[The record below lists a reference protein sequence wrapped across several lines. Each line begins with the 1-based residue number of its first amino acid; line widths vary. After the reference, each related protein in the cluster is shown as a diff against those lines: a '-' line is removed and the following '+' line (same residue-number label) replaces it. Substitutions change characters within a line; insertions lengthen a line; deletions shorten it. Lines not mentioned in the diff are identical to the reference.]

1 MVAVSPVEN
10 GPFLLEMRNITKSF
24 PGVHALREVSLKVA
38 RGSVHALI
46 GENGAGK
53 STLMKVLIG
62 MYRMDS
68 GEIWFQGGKVA
79 INNPGEALRHG
90 ISMIHQE
97 LNPIPGMT
105 IAENVFV
112 GREPVYPVLGP
123 LLGIVNRTLMN
134 RMTVQCFKEIGV
146 DIDPDTVVATL
157 NVAERQMLEI
167 VKAISCNADLIIM
180 DEPTSAI
187 TGREVEKLFGIIRT
201 LTARGK
207 SVIYISHK
215 IDELY
220 QISDEITV
228 LRDGQCIGTRPTREL
243 DRSTLISMM
252 VGREISDLFPKEAV
266 EPGPVVLE
274 VQGLCQSDKVK
285 DISFCL
291 RQGEILGISGLMGA
305 GRTELVETLFGLRKA
320 SRGTVKIHGQAVR
333 IGSAKDAIGHRMAL
347 VSEDRKRFGLN
358 LKDSVRHNVTLVS
371 LARYCRGG
379 VVQSGEEEQA
389 CQRQIQRFNIKA
401 YSQGQIANTLS
412 GGNQQKVVIAKWILA
427 DPEIIILDEP
437 TRGID
442 VAAKAEI
449 HRIIVALAKEGKAI
463 LMISSELPEI
473 MGMSD
478 RVLVLHEG
486 RLTGEFARKD
496 LNQEAI
502 MVCATGQRSQ
512 VQ

>member
-1 MVAVSPVEN
+1 MVEAAVAGNE
-10 GPFLLEMRNITKSF
+10 PFLLEMRDITKSF
-24 PGVHALREVSLKVA
+24 PGVQALRSVGLKVA
-38 RGSVHALI
+38 KGSVHALI

-62 MYRMDS
+62 MYRADA
-68 GEIWFQGGKVA
+68 GEILFRGRKVA
-79 INNPGEALRHG
+79 ILDPGEALRLG

-105 IAENVFV
+105 IAENLFV
-112 GREPVYPVLGP
+112 GREPTFP
-123 LLGIVNRTLMN
+123 LLGVVNRSLMN
-134 RMTVQCFKEIGV
+134 RNTVQWFKEIGL
-146 DIDPDTVVATL
+146 DIDPTTKVAAL

-201 LTARGK
+201 LTAKGK

-220 QISDEITV
+220 QISDVITV
-228 LRDGQCIGTRPTREL
+228 LRDGQYIGTRPTAEL
-243 DRSTLISMM
+243 DRQTLISMM
-252 VGREISDLFPKEAV
+252 VGREISNLFPKEDVAL
-266 EPGPVVLE
+266 GPVVLE

-285 DISFCL
+285 DISFTL

-305 GRTELVETLFGLRKA
+305 GRTEMVETLFGLRKA
-320 SRGTVKIHGQAVR
+320 SRGTIRIHGEAVKL
-333 IGSAKDAIGHRMAL
+333 GSPNAAIAHRLAL
-347 VSEDRKRFGLN
+347 VSEDRKLYGLN
-358 LKDSVRHNVTLVS
+358 LKDSVKNNVTLVN
-371 LARYCRGG
+371 LAQYCLGG
-379 VVQSGEEEQA
+379 IV
-389 CQRQIQRFNIKA
+389 RQGLEKSVCAAQIERFNIRT
-401 YSQGQIANTLS
+401 YSQAQIANTLS
-412 GGNQQKVVIAKWILA
+412 GGNQQKVVIAKWILT
-427 DPEIIILDEP
+427 DPDIIILDEP

-463 LMISSELPEI
+463 LLISSELPEI

-486 RLTGEFARKD
+486 RLTGEFARED
-496 LNQEAI
+496 LDQESI
-502 MVCATGQRSQ
+502 MMCATGQEQRSQ